1 MSNKSVFITGIT
13 SMDSSHLVEYLLP
26 LGLKIYGLKRRSS
39 TDTTWRIKHLLN
51 DSEIMSGDMTDSS
64 SLNKAIQLIKPDFV
78 FNLAAQSFVK
88 ASWDSPESTID
99 INALGLLRLL
109 EAIRSFGKK
118 ETRIYHASSS
128 EQFGKVKETPQ
139 TETTPFYPRSPYGVS
154 KCAAHYIGLNMRESY
169 NMFIS
174 MGISF
179 NHESYRRGLEF
190 VSRKI
195 AYGVAKIH
203 CKLADTLELGNLD
216 SKRDFGYAPEFVE
229 AFWKILQLPEPDDF
243 VLATGETHTIR
254 EFVKTAFEAV
264 EIHNWEDYV
273 KQNSLYMRPAEVD
286 VLLGDSR
293 KARQIIDWNP
303 QTLFID
309 LVKIMVD
316 SDVVRLLRGD
326 KFE

>member
-1 MSNKSVFITGIT
+1 MNDKSVFITGVT
-13 SMDSSHLVEYLLP
+13 SMDSSHLIEYLLP

-39 TDTTWRIKHLLN
+39 TDTTWRIRHLLN
-51 DSEIMSGDMTDSS
+51 DIEIVNGDMTDGS
-64 SLNKAIQLIKPDFV
+64 SLNKVIQLIKPDFC

-88 ASWDSPESTID
+88 LSWDMPEFTMD
-99 INALGLLRLL
+99 VNALGFLRLI
-109 EAIRSFGKK
+109 EAVRSFGKK

-139 TETTPFYPRSPYGVS
+139 NETTQFYPRSPYGVS

-195 AYGVAKIH
+195 SYGVAKIH
-203 CKLADTLELGNLD
+203 CKLADSLELGNLD

-229 AFWKILQLPEPDDF
+229 AFWKILQLDEPDDF
-243 VLATGETHTIR
+243 VLATGETHSIR

-264 EIHNWEDYV
+264 EIYNWQDYV
-273 KQNSLYMRPAEVD
+273 KQNPLYMRPAEVD
-286 VLLGDSR
+286 LLLGDSR
-293 KARQIIDWNP
+293 KARQAIDWQP
-303 QTLFID
+303 KTSFQE
-309 LVKIMVD
+309 LVKIMVE
-316 SDVVRLLRGD
+316 SDVTRIQRGEKYD
-326 KFE
+326 

>member
-1 MSNKSVFITGIT
+1 MSKKIALITGIT
-13 SMDSSHLVEYLLP
+13 GQDGSHLTEFLLE
-26 LGLKIYGLKRRSS
+26 KDYQVYGLVRRAS
-39 TDTTWRIKHLLN
+39 TVNTWRLN
-51 DSEIMSGDMTDSS
+51 SVINKIELTQGDLTDQS
-64 SLNKAIQLIKPDFV
+64 SLDKSINLIKPDEV
-78 FNLAAQSFVK
+78 YNLGAMSFVK
-88 ASWDSPESTID
+88 ASWDMPEFTMD
-99 INALGLLRLL
+99 VNALGFLRLI

-139 TETTPFYPRSPYGVS
+139 NENTPFYPRSPYGVS

-169 NMFIS
+169 DMFIS

-195 AYGVAKIH
+195 SYGVAKIH
-203 CKLADTLELGNLD
+203 CKLADSLELGNLD

-229 AFWKILQLPEPDDF
+229 AFWKILQLDQPDDF
-243 VLATGETHTIR
+243 VLATGEIHSIR

-264 EIHNWEDYV
+264 EIYNWQDYV
-273 KQNSLYMRPAEVD
+273 KQNPLYMRPAEVD
-286 VLLGDSR
+286 FLLGDSR
-293 KARQIIDWNP
+293 KARQAIDWQP
-303 QTLFID
+303 KTSFPE

-316 SDVVRLLRGD
+316 ADVTRIQRGEKYD
-326 KFE
+326 